1 MGDVVVFLG
10 SDYFGLFSILGRGT
24 ARSSLSQAP
33 SRERLLTGSCES
45 DSERPFGR
53 KVKSPQILTFGNT

>member
-24 ARSSLSQAP
+24 ARLSLSQAP

-45 DSERPFGR
+45 DL
-53 KVKSPQILTFGNT
+53 ILRGHLGEK